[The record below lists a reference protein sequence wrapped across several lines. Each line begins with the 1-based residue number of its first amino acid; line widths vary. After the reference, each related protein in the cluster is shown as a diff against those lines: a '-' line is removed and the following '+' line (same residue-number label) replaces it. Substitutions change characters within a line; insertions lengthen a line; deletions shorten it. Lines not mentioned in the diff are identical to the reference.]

1 MAKVDKI
8 QDKINFAAFGKSK
21 PQTKSAKTVKRELV
35 GTESEEA
42 KELLR
47 RQSNRMREA
56 LEKVRSTN
64 GRVAKIFKIKDV
76 IAGKKKAAPDAQ
88 AMKDPETGELV
99 VSNSKIKEVTLK
111 YCLNTLKNNEPEEE
125 VKELIQLKEEVQ
137 ALRMVDRTLDSAYEI
152 TNLDYF
158 FIIWKFKSKNSA
170 TYDFITKAGLKFQL
184 AI

>member
-1 MAKVDKI
+1 
-8 QDKINFAAFGKSK
+8 
-21 PQTKSAKTVKRELV
+21 
-35 GTESEEA
+35 
-42 KELLR
+42 
-47 RQSNRMREA
+47 MREA
-56 LEKVRSTN
+56 LEKVRSTT
-64 GRVAKIFKIKDV
+64 GRVAKIFKIKDI

-99 VSNSKIKEVTLK
+99 MSNSKIKEVTLK

-125 VKELIQLKEEVQ
+125 VKELIQLKEEVY

-184 AI
+184 AILNLCRRFIENETFPTHFNLTTLIQLPKKGSAQELDNKRFIHMKEWLA